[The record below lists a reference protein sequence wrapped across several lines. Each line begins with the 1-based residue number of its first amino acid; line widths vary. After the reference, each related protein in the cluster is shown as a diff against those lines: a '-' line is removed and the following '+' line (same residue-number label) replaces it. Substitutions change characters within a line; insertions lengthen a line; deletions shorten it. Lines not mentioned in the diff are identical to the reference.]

1 MIGFFLGIAAF
12 GYGSYCFYLA
22 VKFYRL
28 FRTGIRAK
36 ATVVDIVVE
45 LKSSPQGLDER
56 YLYYLVLELPP
67 FQGNPLGKKYE
78 QDVHP
83 KRYKI
88 GDVVDIIQQKDYPTE
103 IVMVKELPVI
113 SNPIALCVVGIFLW
127 ALAYII

>member
-1 MIGFFLGIAAF
+1 MFSFLAGFSAF
-12 GYGSYCFYLA
+12 GYGIYCFYQA
-22 VKFYRL
+22 VKFNRL

-45 LKSSPQGLDER
+45 LKSSPQGLDEK

-67 FQGNPLGKKYE
+67 FQGNPLGKQYE

-113 SNPIALCVVGIFLW
+113 SNPIELCVIGILLW
-127 ALAYII
+127 VIAYII